1 MTLTTTQHPTRNQAS
16 RLPDKFTET
25 LTFLNKLKRGDDF
38 DAWHYC
44 VKSSLEQF
52 DLEDLIDFT
61 IPRPNESDNEYAIW
75 ARLSKRVKM
84 WMTLQLST
92 SLIGEISRSSEPSK
106 YADEFIRLVK
116 RLVLHNLQVHQLS
129 NVMTGGLQHATAVA
143 NMDSSSY
150 IIAGVGLAAGTSA
163 ALVIEAKLARFASGK
178 IALCT
183 VDRVLPNRSQA
194 FSFNT
199 PPETCRLRKNPTEPL
214 ICDHCTEP
222 IDLAEDAF
230 YRRIPSS
237 CLNIYANP

>member
-1 MTLTTTQHPTRNQAS
+1 MTLFITTHPTRNQAS
-16 RLPDKFTET
+16 KLPDTFTET
-25 LTFLNKLKRGDDF
+25 LAPLNKLKRGDDF

-92 SLIGEISRSSEPSK
+92 SLIGEISRSNEPSK

-116 RLVLHNLQVHQLS
+116 KLVLGNGHNLQVQ
-129 NVMTGGLQHATAVA
+129 MTEGLQHATAVA
-143 NMDSSSY
+143 NMDSLY

-163 ALVIEAKLARFASGK
+163 AVAIEAMLARFASGK

-183 VDRVLPNRSQA
+183 VHRVLPNRSQA

-199 PPETCRLRKNPTEPL
+199 PPETCQRRKNPMQYLDCE
-214 ICDHCTEP
+214 HCNET
-222 IDLAEDAF
+222 IDMAEDAF

-237 CLNIYANP
+237 CLNICANP